1 MRLRPILFTV
11 PAAALSLLAPTAF
24 AQTPPPAAAVQDAP
38 QGPPPGAPGAPVVVR
53 PGGMGGGSG
62 GGMGMLPRSADGV
75 PAWAE
80 RVFGRLDANADGV
93 ITGNEMTVLT
103 QEPVASMGGGRLRA
117 MISQSDANRD
127 ARVSREEFE
136 AGALR
141 AFQRMDANGD
151 GQLSDEELPRPPAA
165 ARPTPIPMPAQSDP
179 MPMPMPDGSGG

>member
-1 MRLRPILFTV
+1 MRPRSIL
-11 PAAALSLLAPTAF
+11 PATCAVVLLSASAAF
-24 AQTPPPAAAVQDAP
+24 AQTPPPAGAP
-38 QGPPPGAPGAPVVVR
+38 QGPPQGAPQGAPQTVR
-53 PGGMGGGSG
+53 PGGMGGGG
-62 GGMGMLPRSADGV
+62 GGMGMLPRTADEV
-75 PAWAE
+75 PAWAD
-80 RVFGRLDANADGV
+80 RVFGRLDANADGA
-93 ITGNEMTVLT
+93 ITGNELTVLT

-127 ARVSREEFE
+127 ARVSQEEFR

-165 ARPTPIPMPAQSDP
+165 ARPMSVPMPAPADP